1 MNSFSN
7 LFFFIICVLCLS
19 SCQKKEKILTK
30 SEKEWIELF
39 NGNDLNDWVVK
50 IKGYPINEN
59 VNNTFRVENGVLK
72 VSYDEYQSFD
82 ASYGHIFY
90 KNPFSSYK
98 LRLQYRFVGKQVN
111 GGASWAEKNSGVM
124 IHSQSPKSMKI
135 NQDFPVSIE
144 VQLLGGLNEKE
155 ERPTA
160 NLCTP
165 GTHIIM
171 HGKLVTTHCIDSSS
185 KTYYDDQ
192 WVNLEVLVIQDSII
206 THKINGKEVLY
217 YTKPQIGGEYNT
229 MKAREGE
236 LLTQGYISLQSESHP
251 IEFRNIELLDLDLI
265 NSFKN

>member
-1 MNSFSN
+1 MNTFSN
-7 LFFFIICVLCLS
+7 LFIIICVLCIS

-39 NGNDLNDWVVK
+39 NGNDLNNWIVK
-50 IKGYPINEN
+50 IKGYPLNEN

-90 KNPFSSYK
+90 KKPFSSYK
-98 LRLQYRFVGKQVN
+98 LRLEYRFIGNQVI

-124 IHSQSPKSMKI
+124 VHSQSPNSMEI
-135 NQDFPVSIE
+135 DQDFPVSIE
-144 VQLLGGLNEKE
+144 VQLLGGIDNEK

-160 NLCTP
+160 NLCAP
-165 GTHIIM
+165 GTHVVMDNRLI
-171 HGKLVTTHCIDSSS
+171 TEHCINSSS
-185 KTYYDDQ
+185 KTFYGDQ
-192 WVNLEVLVIQDSII
+192 WIKLEVLVVKDSLISH
-206 THKINGKEVLY
+206 TINGDVVLSY
-217 YTKPQIGGEYNT
+217 SNPQIGGEYNT
-229 MKAREGE
+229 LISRDGE
-236 LLTQGYISLQSESHP
+236 LLKSGYISLQSESHP